1 MYFQVKIALKNNRY
15 QNSKRALNLKHKNLP
30 RTVVFF
36 YQKDFFID
44 EANIATPS
52 PKRLNVALGF
62 QNGECF
68 SKITYLLHHKEPSKT
83 IFFLIYIY
91 IYRGKKT
98 DNSHDCTLWN
108 PNPNFAMHWLQP
120 AYWRNH
126 SGKLHLPPIARQSQF
141 QCSINRGSG
150 RHCKMQVTRKRSFS
164 LHVKAVLS
172 FNFN

>member
-91 IYRGKKT
+91 I
-98 DNSHDCTLWN
+98 
-108 PNPNFAMHWLQP
+108 
-120 AYWRNH
+120 
-126 SGKLHLPPIARQSQF
+126 
-141 QCSINRGSG
+141 
-150 RHCKMQVTRKRSFS
+150 
-164 LHVKAVLS
+164 
-172 FNFN
+172 